1 MSPTIDVFEQNRR
14 LGRGVNIIGYDPLWL
29 DKSRSRFKEKHF
41 RLIREA
47 GFQHVRINLHPFRHM
62 GEAPQFKFQPEWI
75 NTLDW
80 AVEHSL
86 KNGLGVVLD
95 MHEFGALGHDP
106 HGLKPKFVATWQQL
120 AERYHDAPD
129 SVIFEI
135 LNEPNQLLTPAIWN
149 EYLKEPYELVRQS
162 NPQRTL
168 IIGPAWWNGI
178 DYLHELQLPAQDRN
192 IIVTVHY
199 YHPMRFTHQG
209 AAWTPEYKDLS
220 GVVWLGIEEE
230 KQAVIRDLSR
240 AQTWAERENR
250 PLYLGEFGAYDRAE
264 MASRA
269 RYTRFIARQA
279 EQMEWSWAYWQFDSD
294 FVVYDIDRDAWVEPI
309 RDALVGSGE

>member
-1 MSPTIDVFEQNRR
+1 MNAAIEAFEQNRR
-14 LGRGVNIIGYDPLWL
+14 LGRGVNIIGYDPLWNA
-29 DKSRSRFKEKHF
+29 RAEARFQEKHF

-47 GFQHVRINLHPFRHM
+47 GFQHVRINLHPFRYM
-62 GEAPQFKFQPEWI
+62 GEAPQFDIFPDWL

-106 HGLKPKFVATWQQL
+106 HGLKAKFVATWRQL
-120 AERYHDAPD
+120 AERYQDAPD

-135 LNEPNQLLTPAIWN
+135 LNEPNQLLTPALWN

-192 IIVTVHY
+192 IIITVHY
-199 YHPMRFTHQG
+199 YHPMPFTHQG
-209 AAWTPEYKDLS
+209 AGWTPEYKDLS
-220 GVVWLGIEEE
+220 GVLWLGTEEE
-230 KQAVIRDLSR
+230 KQAVIRDLNR

-264 MASRA
+264 MASRV
-269 RYTRFIARQA
+269 RYTHFVARQA
-279 EQMEWSWAYWQFDSD
+279 EKMGWSWAYWQFDSD
-294 FVVYDIDRDAWVEPI
+294 FVVYDIERDAWVEPI
-309 RDALVGSGE
+309 RDALVGKGD